1 MIPISQEVIV
11 ILQLIQ
17 NNFFLTHNIINDE
30 IMTLN
35 YTLFSS
41 KALEIDTFI
50 NLKNKIISFVYFMMK
65 LKFKAMFRLTLSEP
79 FPLA

>member
-1 MIPISQEVIV
+1 
-11 ILQLIQ
+11 
-17 NNFFLTHNIINDE
+17 
-30 IMTLN
+30 MTLN